1 MIEELTSKYEDFKGV
16 IDILP
21 VNTKYNRKRKIEYID
36 EEINNDNGR
45 LLQVKKEIEKRIR
58 QFEGLKLNDKIE
70 KLKQELEKCNI
81 ANEWNSYNT
90 SYEKM
95 HLDYYLYQL
104 HLYYKEDLISVNA
117 CIKKIIESFKKVEI
131 EIKKDDFKFNDYA
144 AAYMEKILNNVSDE
158 ELKTY
163 FEEIYWKNPD
173 IIRIIEINF
182 KNIYLKYEKKIDK
195 YYASRH
201 QAFLKKHKD
210 EEIYDMRVKL
220 SSQIKILDGRDTYLN
235 FQRFVNN
242 EYSVMDFK
250 EDDINKKKEQYFDDN
265 SYNYSNLLE
274 VNKVLNE
281 YNIMIKYRDIFTDMR
296 ERLEKKEELKNSKSN
311 ALKEIAKE
319 EDKLIKLN
327 AKRNK
332 KVLFGKKKNNEKWVF
347 EYRESLNNIIKF
359 YDEFD
364 NACFNDLV
372 FLKLTQDSTVAEVL
386 KLVSANYLYFVS
398 RAFIKDEN
406 ADINEVT
413 KNFETLR
420 DYVNNNTFVLLDNI
434 ALLDDKPMKQ
444 LISDKYNLM
453 HIKLSTES
461 LLDESMERT
470 MGDIETLIKYEDIV
484 ASWINIDDVT
494 LYLNYTDLINK
505 EKAHE

>member
-1 MIEELTSKYEDFKGV
+1 
-16 IDILP
+16 
-21 VNTKYNRKRKIEYID
+21 
-36 EEINNDNGR
+36 
-45 LLQVKKEIEKRIR
+45 
-58 QFEGLKLNDKIE
+58 
-70 KLKQELEKCNI
+70 
-81 ANEWNSYNT
+81 
-90 SYEKM
+90 
-95 HLDYYLYQL
+95 
-104 HLYYKEDLISVNA
+104 
-117 CIKKIIESFKKVEI
+117 
-131 EIKKDDFKFNDYA
+131 
-144 AAYMEKILNNVSDE
+144 
-158 ELKTY
+158 
-163 FEEIYWKNPD
+163 
-173 IIRIIEINF
+173 
-182 KNIYLKYEKKIDK
+182 
-195 YYASRH
+195 
-201 QAFLKKHKD
+201 
-210 EEIYDMRVKL
+210 MRVKL

-250 EDDINKKKEQYFDDN
+250 EDDINKKKEQYFDEN

-332 KVLFGKKKNNEKWVF
+332 KVLFGKKKNDEKWVF
-347 EYRESLNNIIKF
+347 EYKESLNNIIKF